1 MKSLGTL
8 AVFAV
13 GSLCTIGVQQVYKNP
28 EVRDSINSARD
39 FIRSLT
45 SKETE
50 KSAIDLPSVD
60 LRTVY
65 DTDIEITAQVV
76 KEVMNG

>member
-13 GSLCTIGVQQVYKNP
+13 GSLCTIGVQHVYKNP
-28 EVRDSINSARD
+28 EVKASITATRKLVK
-39 FIRSLT
+39 SLIT
-45 SKETE
+45 NKTE
-50 KSAIDLPSVD
+50 LGINKSAEP
-60 LRTVY
+60 TQ
-65 DTDIEITAQVV
+65 IEVTAKVV

>member
-39 FIRSLT
+39 FIRSLS
-45 SKETE
+45 SKESESE
-50 KSAIDLPSVD
+50 KSAE
-60 LRTVY
+60 
-65 DTDIEITAQVV
+65 IEV
-76 KEVMNG
+76 KAEEVK